1 MRKRIYRDFIALIL
15 ICVFCLSAPI
25 IFVFYSA
32 AKNKEI
38 ETIRE
43 SANLIAEFMNANGNG
58 YADFTGTDTGF
69 TRMSVIAPDG
79 RVLIDSLTD
88 ASVLENHADR
98 EEFAE
103 ALACGTGESMRYS
116 DTTKSEVCYYA
127 VRLESGD
134 VLRVSRPVRSVIS
147 AFTSVLP
154 AILGVTLAV
163 LILARFAALRLTDI
177 IVKPINEIDFN
188 APEKAVIYDEL
199 APYMSRIEKQ
209 KNEISAQ
216 FEELKNRAATINL
229 IAENM
234 KEGLVLTSRNG
245 SVLKA
250 NKSASSIF
258 GENDITGANILH
270 ICRESGFVGAVKR
283 CLDGENSEIVFYRNG
298 KVYSVFFSP
307 SQSNGEID
315 GVIILFFDSTQKAL
329 AEKQRREFSANVSH
343 ELKTPLT
350 AILGLSE
357 MIESG
362 MAKQEHIAEFA
373 GKISEQTRRL
383 IDVISDIIKLSE
395 FDEGVIGQSDGE
407 TFDILELAKAV
418 IANLSR
424 KAAEKN
430 VAVELTGAETRVKAE
445 KLLIE
450 ELLGNLIDNAINY
463 NNTGGSV
470 TVDISTEGDYRV
482 IAVTDTGIGIPA
494 EHQSRVF
501 ERFYRADKSRSK
513 KTGGTG
519 LGLSIVKHVAE
530 EYGGRV
536 ELESEVGKGTTVR
549 CYVKS
554 RS

>member
-25 IFVFYSA
+25 IFIFYNA
-32 AKNKEI
+32 AKKKDV

-43 SANLIAEFMNANGNG
+43 SANLIAEFMNANGG
-58 YADFTGTDTGF
+58 SYADFTGGKVKT
-69 TRMSVIAPDG
+69 TRMTVIAPDG
-79 RVLIDSLTD
+79 RVLLDSLTD
-88 ASVLENHADR
+88 ANVLENHAER
-98 EEFAE
+98 EEFTE
-103 ALACGTGESMRYS
+103 ALNSGVGESMRYS
-116 DTTKSEVCYYA
+116 DTTKSEVYYCA
-127 VRLESGD
+127 VRLDDGN
-134 VLRVSRPVRSVIS
+134 VLRVSRPVKSVVS
-147 AFTSVLP
+147 AFTSVIP

-163 LILARFAALRLTDI
+163 LILARIATLRLTDI

-188 APEKAVIYDEL
+188 AAENAVIYDEL
-199 APYMSRIEKQ
+199 APYMSKIEKQ
-209 KNEISAQ
+209 KSEINAQ
-216 FEELKNRAATINL
+216 LEELKSRSDTINL
-229 IAENM
+229 ISKNM
-234 KEGLVLTSRNG
+234 KEGLLLTARNG
-245 SVLKA
+245 NILRA
-250 NKSASSIF
+250 NKSAASIF
-258 GENDITGANILH
+258 GESDIAGVNILH

-283 CLDGENSEIVFYRNG
+283 CLAGENTEMVFYRNG

-315 GVIILFFDSTQKAL
+315 GAIILFFDSTQKAL

-350 AILGLSE
+350 TILGLSE

-362 MAKQEHIAEFA
+362 MAKPEHIAEFA

-383 IDVISDIIKLSE
+383 IDIISDIIKLSE
-395 FDEGVIGQSDGE
+395 FDEGVIGQKEGE
-407 TFDILELAKAV
+407 AFDICELAKSV

-430 VAVELTGAETRVKAE
+430 VTVELVGGETRIKAD
-445 KLLIE
+445 KLMIDEVLS
-450 ELLGNLIDNAINY
+450 NLIDNAIVY
-463 NNTGGSV
+463 NNSGGSV
-470 TVDISTEGDYRV
+470 TVDISSDGDYSV
-482 IAVTDTGIGIPA
+482 ISVTDTGIGISL

-501 ERFYRADKSRSK
+501 ERFYRVDKSRSK

-536 ELESEVGKGTTVR
+536 ELTGEVGKGTTVR